1 MSEPGHRAALFTE
14 PVDPRAPPTYD
25 AILRARDRLA
35 GQAIRTPLLENHRLN
50 ERLGGRILIKPEC
63 LQRTGS
69 FKFRG
74 AYNFIRCLSPQARR
88 VGVVAYSSGNH
99 AQGVAAAARIEGV
112 PATLVM
118 PADAPAI
125 KLANTRAY
133 GARVVTYDR
142 RSDSR
147 EAIAEQI
154 AEARGA
160 VIVPPYDHT
169 LTIAGQATTGV
180 EIAAQAEAAG
190 ARLDA
195 LICPVGGGG
204 LIAGIA
210 LAMSETSPHT
220 AIYSAEPVG
229 FDGMARSL
237 AAGGRRDATGGN
249 SICDALL
256 APRPGELT
264 FAINRQYLAGGL
276 TVDDGQTKQAM
287 AVAFRELK
295 LVVEPG
301 GAVALAAL
309 LCGALPCAGKTVAI
323 VLSGGNTDTAPYCAA
338 LLSAAGDAPTTQ
350 INDG

>member
-1 MSEPGHRAALFTE
+1 MSEPGTEATPFTD

-25 AILRARDRLA
+25 AILNARSRLA
-35 GQAIRTPLLENHRLN
+35 NQAVQTPLLENHWLN
-50 ERLGGRILIKPEC
+50 ERLGGRVLIKPEC

-74 AYNFIRCLSPQARR
+74 AYNFISRLSPQARR
-88 VGVVAYSSGNH
+88 AGVVAYSSGNH

-147 EAIAEQI
+147 EAIAEEI
-154 AEARGA
+154 AAAQGA
-160 VIVPPYDHT
+160 VIVPPYDHA
-169 LTIAGQATTGV
+169 LTIAGQGTAGV
-180 EIAAQAEAAG
+180 EIAAQAEAAD

-210 LAMSETSPHT
+210 VALSETSPHT

-229 FDGMARSL
+229 FDTMARSL
-237 AAGGRRDATGGN
+237 AAGERRGAPGGN
-249 SICDALL
+249 SICDALM
-256 APRPGELT
+256 APRPGALT
-264 FAINRQYLAGGL
+264 FTINRQHLKGGL
-276 TVDDGQTKQAM
+276 TVDDDQTKQAM
-287 AVAFRELK
+287 AAAFRVLK

-309 LCGALPCAGKTVAI
+309 LCGAFACKGKTVAI

-338 LLSAAGDAPTTQ
+338 LSAARDTAPAHT
-350 INDG
+350 NS